1 MFTQNFVVTGKRHL
15 TISGCRDWYQRL
27 NAGLEN
33 PDRAVVFDM
42 SKVEKIDTASLQLLT
57 AFVFKARANGVSLTW
72 PEPSSHFLAVV
83 RCLNLNAALGCEV

>member
-1 MFTQNFVVTGKRHL
+1 MIAENFVVTGKRHL

-33 PDRAVVFDM
+33 PVRAVAFDM

-57 AFVFKARANGVSLTW
+57 AFVFEARENGVALTW
-72 PEPSSHFLAVV
+72 LEPSDHFLAAVS
-83 RCLNLNAALGCEV
+83 CLNLNAALDV